1 MLSHPWVQKPVNALA
16 YIVRRYRE
24 DRCSEI
30 SAALVYMSLFAL
42 VPLLTLV
49 YTVGSL
55 IPSAAGLQN
64 QLQGFLVDNLLP
76 EASAGVVD
84 YLNHFSQQAKN
95 LTGVGLGILAVTAIL
110 MLRNVE
116 RAFNNIWH
124 IRKHRSAVSSFLL
137 YWAVL
142 SLAPVIIATVIGT
155 QAYLFAAAHY
165 INDLEPF
172 GISELILSSLPLAI
186 GTIGLSALYLAVPNC
201 SVPLSHA
208 LTGGVAAAL
217 ALTLARQLFTTLIA
231 KSSYTLIY
239 GAFAAVPIFLLWLY
253 IIWNI
258 VLLGAML
265 VHGLSAY
272 QNAEQ
277 ERRPLLLKAL
287 DVLYLLWQAQR
298 SGSGVTELTI
308 LRDRAVCATGI
319 DSESWRHIRDKL
331 VDQHLITQDQQGL
344 YLLSVDPHAIS
355 VATVYDALGQD
366 RGFDPAELSLEHQWQ
381 GQVLTLMT
389 SHRTTRSEQLGVSL
403 AQLFA
408 AQQAVTPET
417 AQ

>member
-55 IPSAAGLQN
+55 IPSAAGLQD

>member
-55 IPSAAGLQN
+55 IPSAAGLQD
-64 QLQGFLVDNLLP
+64 QLQGFLVNNLLP
-76 EASAGVVD
+76 EASAGVAD
-84 YLNHFSQQAKN
+84 YLNQFSQQAKN
-95 LTGVGLGILAVTAIL
+95 LTGAGLGILAVTAIL

-124 IRKHRSAVSSFLL
+124 IRKHRSAISSFLL

-142 SLAPVIIATVIGT
+142 SLAPVVMAIVIGT

-172 GISELILSSLPLAI
+172 GISELILSLLPLAI
-186 GTIGLSALYLAVPNC
+186 GAIGLSALYLAVPNC
-201 SVPLSHA
+201 SVPLPHA
-208 LTGGVAAAL
+208 LIGGFAAAL

-239 GAFAAVPIFLLWLY
+239 GAVPIFLLWLY
-253 IIWNI
+253 ITWNI
-258 VLLGAML
+258 VLLGAIL

-287 DVLYLLWQAQR
+287 DVLYLLWQAQQNR
-298 SGSGVTELTI
+298 RGVSELTI
-308 LRDRAVCATGI
+308 LRDRAVCTTGI

-331 VDQHLITQDQQGL
+331 VDQHLITQDQQGN
-344 YLLSVDPHAIS
+344 YLLSVDPHGIS
-355 VATVYDALGQD
+355 VATVYDALSQD
-366 RGFDPAELSLEHQWQ
+366 RGFDPAELSLEHRWQ

-389 SHRTTRSEQLGVSL
+389 RHREKRSEQLGVSL

-408 AQQAVTPET
+408 AQQAVSPEST
-417 AQ
+417 Q